1 MNAVKF
7 HSSISLT
14 GFEFIHCTIA
24 FCRKITATVIQYLL
38 CSEETVSCRKISL
51 LCRHNVSTP
60 SLHFRAVWI
69 EWYFLNQSKVKPKSN
84 VSLSHA
90 FSCAW
95 NLWHYLC
102 TLSSDWLI
110 KLFTPVVI
118 GWSVY
123 SSFGCKILTGNLL
136 NPNFYLEKVWR
147 NKQSPQTRAGQRPHY
162 KISSKK

>member
-1 MNAVKF
+1 MQWSFILAFRWLVSNSFIARLPSVEKLPQLLFSIFYAVK
-7 HSSISLT
+7 
-14 GFEFIHCTIA
+14 
-24 FCRKITATVIQYLL
+24 KQYHAAKYPYYAGIMYQLL
-38 CSEETVSCRKISL
+38 
-51 LCRHNVSTP
+51 VST
-60 SLHFRAVWI
+60 LERFWI